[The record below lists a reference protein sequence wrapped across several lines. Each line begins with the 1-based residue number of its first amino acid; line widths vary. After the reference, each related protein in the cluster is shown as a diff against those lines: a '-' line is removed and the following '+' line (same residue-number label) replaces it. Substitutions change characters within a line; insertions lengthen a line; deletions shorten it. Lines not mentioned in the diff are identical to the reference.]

1 MTKSSSSHLKSLA
14 RGTLLGHYTIPM
26 GGFLLV
32 MVITFT
38 LNSLIS
44 FFLPL
49 PGNGSILYL
58 LMTLIISIL
67 ATLFQT
73 GYSFLLLNMARG
85 RAHSLKDLI
94 YAFSNMPDHVILL
107 CIRMSLLALLCTLP
121 TTFGTA
127 FLFLNPG
134 SALMRLLWVL
144 SILISLALMI
154 KISLDYSQIYFL
166 YLDNPYLSSREIM
179 RQSKDLMHGSRF
191 RLFYLEVSFLG
202 MALLGIFS
210 FGIGFLW
217 IMPYIN
223 MTRAEF
229 YRNLTGELS

>member
-1 MTKSSSSHLKSLA
+1 MTKPSSSHLKSLA
-14 RGTLLGHYTIPM
+14 RGILLGHYTIPM

-38 LNSLIS
+38 LNSLIR

-58 LMTLIISIL
+58 LVSLIISIL
-67 ATLFQT
+67 ITLFQT
-73 GYSFLLLNMARG
+73 GYNFLLLNMARKK
-85 RAHSLKDLI
+85 ACSLKDLG

-107 CIRMSLLALLCTLP
+107 SLRISLLALLCTLP
-121 TTFGTA
+121 LMIGTT

-134 SALMRLLWVL
+134 SSLMRLLWVL
-144 SILISLALMI
+144 SILFGLALMI
-154 KISLDYSQIYFL
+154 RLSLDYSQIYFL

-179 RQSKDLMHGSRF
+179 RQSKYLMQGNRF

-223 MTRAEF
+223 LTRAEF
-229 YRNLTGELS
+229 YRSLTGELS